1 MATDLQPVVLPLG
14 CTLECEFFF
23 FPLQVDKKKNSFSD
37 IVHLYD
43 TLALSDG
50 SQANHGLVS
59 RIGHLLLSGSLP
71 VLQHRGGVSSL
82 TFPLLVY
89 EPGRLLNFFF
99 SLFFLGFEQRLP
111 RTGITLPTFRFLPFG
126 RNMDGIHIFGPPN
139 LGPALVLETMEKSES
154 LIFPAI
160 ILTRPSH

>member
-14 CTLECEFFF
+14 CTLE
-23 FPLQVDKKKNSFSD
+23 S
-37 IVHLYD
+37 
-43 TLALSDG
+43 LSDG

-71 VLQHRGGVSSL
+71 VLQHRGG
-82 TFPLLVY
+82 
-89 EPGRLLNFFF
+89 
-99 SLFFLGFEQRLP
+99 RLP

-139 LGPALVLETMEKSES
+139 LGPALVLETMEK
-154 LIFPAI
+154 ITTATAI
-160 ILTRPSH
+160 HSQRVTQLGGNGLASRSDGSQVRVGLALHHTGLHRLLGSQLVPKPRGGCQV